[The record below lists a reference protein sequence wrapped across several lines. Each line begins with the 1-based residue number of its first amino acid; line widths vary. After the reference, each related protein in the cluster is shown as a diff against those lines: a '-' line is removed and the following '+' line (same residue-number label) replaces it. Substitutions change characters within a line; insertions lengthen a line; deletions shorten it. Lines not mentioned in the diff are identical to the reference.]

1 MVSNSII
8 ITNLL
13 IKSEHETLITRLC
26 IKRFI
31 LSKENNQIIQK
42 SKNMKKV
49 VLPALLLLAS
59 VLFISQPAAA
69 QWAIGASYEMQN
81 ENPENGF
88 GVRVERGIIGN
99 LPLLDLSMRAH
110 FSYFNDTNSI
120 TLKDI
125 DFSSDIDMY
134 DYGIAAIAGLKLG
147 LVRPYVGLGIGN
159 QQFNY
164 DPEDNQE
171 ITDVIPDDASSF
183 YWNGFGG
190 AEISILPFLSP
201 FIEYRIAN
209 LTSA

>member
-1 MVSNSII
+1 
-8 ITNLL
+8 
-13 IKSEHETLITRLC
+13 
-26 IKRFI
+26 
-31 LSKENNQIIQK
+31 
-42 SKNMKKV
+42 MKKV
-49 VLPALLLLAS
+49 VLAVLLILAS
-59 VLFISQPAAA
+59 VLFISHPANA

-81 ENPENGF
+81 EKPENGF

-110 FSYFNDTNSI
+110 FSYFNDTNNI

-164 DPEDNQE
+164 DPRDNQE
-171 ITDVIPDDASSF
+171 IDDIIPDDASSF

-209 LTSA
+209 LTSADDIHFDNISRLAIGVNLRF

>member
-1 MVSNSII
+1 
-8 ITNLL
+8 
-13 IKSEHETLITRLC
+13 
-26 IKRFI
+26 
-31 LSKENNQIIQK
+31 
-42 SKNMKKV
+42 MKKV

-88 GVRVERGIIGN
+88 GVRVERGILGN

-110 FSYFNDTNSI
+110 FSYFNDTNNI
-120 TLKDI
+120 TLNNI

-209 LTSA
+209 LTSADDIHFDNISRLAIGLNLRF